1 MKRFFVYILK
11 CSDQSYY
18 TGVTNS
24 IDRRLAEHNEGTDPF
39 CYTFKRRPVNLVFVQ
54 EFMDV
59 KEAISFEKQIKG
71 WSRKKKEAIIQDRWE
86 LLKSY
91 AACQNETS
99 HRFWGFDSAQPDHDS
114 AQSDHDSSQSDNDS
128 AQHGI
133 DSSKS

>member
-39 CYTFKRRPVNLVFVQ
+39 CYTFKRRPLNLVFLQ

-59 KEAISFEKQIKG
+59 RDAISFEKQVKG
-71 WSRKKKEAIIQDRWE
+71 WSRKKKEAIIKDQWE
-86 LLKSY
+86 LLKLL
-91 AACQNETS
+91 AECRNQTS
-99 HRFWGFDSAQPDHDS
+99 HRFWGFDSAQPDINS
-114 AQSDHDSSQSDNDS
+114 AQPDNS
-128 AQHGI
+128 TQEE
-133 DSSKS
+133 